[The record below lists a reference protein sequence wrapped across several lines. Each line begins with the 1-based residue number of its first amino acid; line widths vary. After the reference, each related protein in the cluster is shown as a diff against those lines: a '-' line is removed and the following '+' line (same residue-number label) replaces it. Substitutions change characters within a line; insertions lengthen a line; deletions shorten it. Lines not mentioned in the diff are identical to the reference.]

1 MNILHLLS
9 WFPRPD
15 DPTLGNFCVRMIDAL
30 PEQCHSVILSVCDG
44 KDMTQSFEVKEIPGA
59 HHTHVQIYIRPPKIN
74 AFRKLKMLQMY
85 QYGLKYIKQ
94 RFFKP
99 DLIHLHVTYP
109 LGQVVLLW
117 KKLFGYKYI
126 LTEHWTIYQPQNKD
140 VLVGKLK
147 RKIVKIANNA
157 ELIMPVSLDLQ
168 RCMEGHGVHNRFQV
182 IYNLVNTDM
191 FKLGQP
197 CIDSSL
203 PTNPRGNDMHG
214 GNEQP
219 CIDWLRRMQSI
230 SSLHTDLCRNDMQG
244 LIQNDMHIWKKH
256 ILHIST
262 LRDEAKN
269 FSGILR
275 TIERLRAQRDDFELH
290 VIHDYDAPEFKAFV
304 KDHRLEDCV
313 IFHGKKTSAEV
324 AEAYQKAD
332 FFVLFSNYEN
342 LPCVIV
348 EAFASG
354 VPVLSTSVGGIAEIL
369 SPERGILIP
378 QGDED
383 ALLQGMN
390 QLLDHCSEYDRQ
402 AIRDYAIKTFAA
414 QNLGQQIFEAY
425 KEVVIP

>member
-30 PEQCHSVILSVCDG
+30 PEDCHSVILSVCDG
-44 KDMTQSFEVKEIPGA
+44 KDMTKSFEVKEIPGA
-59 HHTHVQIYIRPPKIN
+59 HHTHVQIYIRPPKVN
-74 AFRKLKMLQMY
+74 AIRKLKMLRMY
-85 QYGLKYIKQ
+85 QYGLNYIKKH
-94 RFFKP
+94 FFEP

-109 LGQVVLLW
+109 LGQVALLW
-117 KKLFGYKYI
+117 KKLFGYKYV

-140 VLVGKLK
+140 VLVGKMK

-168 RCMEGHGVHNRFQV
+168 RCMEGHGVKNRFKV
-182 IYNLVNTDM
+182 IYNLVNTDI
-191 FKLGQP
+191 FKLGE
-197 CIDSSL
+197 
-203 PTNPRGNDMHG
+203 PR
-214 GNEQP
+214 
-219 CIDWLRRMQSI
+219 
-230 SSLHTDLCRNDMQG
+230 HTE
-244 LIQNDMHIWKKH
+244 KKR

-275 TIERLRAQRDDFELH
+275 TIDRLRQQRDDFELH

-304 KDHRLEDCV
+304 KEHSLEDIV

-324 AEAYQKAD
+324 AQAYQDAD
-332 FFVLFSNYEN
+332 LFVLFSNFEN

-390 QLLDHCSEYDRQ
+390 QMLDHCQEYDKA

-414 QNLGQQIFEAY
+414 QNIGQQIYDAY
-425 KEVVIP
+425 KLVAK

>member
-1 MNILHLLS
+1 MNVLHLLS
-9 WFPRPD
+9 WFPTPD

-30 PEQCHSVILSVCDG
+30 PEDCHSVILSVCDG
-44 KDMTQSFEVKEIPGA
+44 KDMTKSFEVKEIPGA
-59 HHTHVQIYIRPPKIN
+59 HHTHVQIYIRPPKNSIV
-74 AFRKLKMLQMY
+74 RKLKMLRMY

-99 DLIHLHVTYP
+99 DLIHLHVAYP
-109 LGQVVLLW
+109 LGQVALLW
-117 KKLFGYKYI
+117 KKLFGYKYV
-126 LTEHWTIYQPQNKD
+126 LTEHWTIYQPQNKE

-168 RCMEGHGVHNRFQV
+168 RCMEGHGIHNRFKV
-182 IYNLVNTDM
+182 IYNLVNTDI
-191 FKLGQP
+191 FKLGAP
-197 CIDSSL
+197 
-203 PTNPRGNDMHG
+203 
-214 GNEQP
+214 
-219 CIDWLRRMQSI
+219 
-230 SSLHTDLCRNDMQG
+230 HTSG
-244 LIQNDMHIWKKH
+244 KKR

-275 TIERLRAQRDDFELH
+275 VIERLRQQRDDFELH
-290 VIHDYDAPEFKAFV
+290 VIHDYDAPEFKTFV
-304 KDHRLEDCV
+304 KEHHLEDCV

-324 AEAYQKAD
+324 AEAYQNAD
-332 FFVLFSNYEN
+332 FFVLFSNFEN

-369 SPERGILIP
+369 SPERGILLP

-383 ALLQGMN
+383 ALLQGMI
-390 QLLDHCSEYDRQ
+390 QMLDHSSEYDHQ

-414 QNLGQQIFEAY
+414 QNIGQQIYEEY
-425 KEVVIP
+425 KKVMGKA

>member
-1 MNILHLLS
+1 MNVLHLLS

-30 PEQCHSVILSVCDG
+30 PEDCHSVILSVCDG

-59 HHTHVQIYIRPPKIN
+59 HHIHVQIYIRPPKVN
-74 AFRKLKMLQMY
+74 AFRKLKMLRMY
-85 QYGLKYIKQ
+85 QYGMKYIKK

-109 LGQVVLLW
+109 LGQVALLW
-117 KKLFGYKYI
+117 KRLFGYKYV

-168 RCMEGHGVHNRFQV
+168 RCMEGHGVRNRFQV
-182 IYNLVNTDM
+182 IYNMVNTDI

-203 PTNPRGNDMHG
+203 PTSPHRNDMHG
-214 GNEQP
+214 GKK
-219 CIDWLRRMQSI
+219 RM
-230 SSLHTDLCRNDMQG
+230 
-244 LIQNDMHIWKKH
+244 
-256 ILHIST
+256 LHIST

-275 TIERLRAQRDDFELH
+275 VIERLRQQRDDFELH
-290 VIHDYDAPEFKAFV
+290 VIHDYEAPEFKAFV
-304 KDHRLEDCV
+304 KEHDLDGYV

-324 AEAYQKAD
+324 AEAYQQAD
-332 FFVLFSNYEN
+332 FFVLFSNFEN

-390 QLLDHCSEYDRQ
+390 QMLDHSSEYDRQ
-402 AIRDYAIKTFAA
+402 AVRNYAIKTFAA
-414 QNLGQQIFEAY
+414 QNIGQQIFEAY

>member
-1 MNILHLLS
+1 MNVLHLLS
-9 WFPRPD
+9 WFPTPD

-30 PEQCHSVILSVCDG
+30 PEDCHSVILSVCDG
-44 KDMTQSFEVKEIPGA
+44 KNMTKSFEVKEIPGA

-74 AFRKLKMLQMY
+74 AIRKLKMLRMY
-85 QYGLKYIKQ
+85 QYGLKYIKKH
-94 RFFKP
+94 FFNP

-109 LGQVVLLW
+109 LGQVALLW
-117 KKLFGYKYI
+117 KKLFGYKYV

-182 IYNLVNTDM
+182 IYNLVNTDI
-191 FKLGQP
+191 FKLRQPP

-203 PTNPRGNDMHG
+203 RTG
-214 GNEQP
+214 
-219 CIDWLRRMQSI
+219 LR
-230 SSLHTDLCRNDMQG
+230 RNDMQG
-244 LIQNDMHIWKKH
+244 SKKRM
-256 ILHIST
+256 LHIST

-275 TIERLRAQRDDFELH
+275 VVERLRQQRDDFELH

-304 KDHRLEDCV
+304 KEHHLEDCV

-324 AEAYQKAD
+324 AEAYQQAD
-332 FFVLFSNYEN
+332 FFVLFSNFEN

-369 SPERGILIP
+369 SPERGILVP

-383 ALLQGMN
+383 ALLQGMI
-390 QLLDHCSEYDRQ
+390 QMLDHSSEYDHQ

-414 QNLGQQIFEAY
+414 QNIGQQIFEAY
-425 KEVVIP
+425 KKVVIS

>member
-1 MNILHLLS
+1 MNVLHLLS
-9 WFPRPD
+9 WFPTPD

-30 PEQCHSVILSVCDG
+30 PEDCHSVILSVCDG
-44 KDMTQSFEVKEIPGA
+44 KNMTKSFEVKAIPGA

-74 AFRKLKMLQMY
+74 AIRKLKMLRMY

-94 RFFKP
+94 RFFNP

-109 LGQVVLLW
+109 LGQVALLW
-117 KKLFGYKYI
+117 KKLFGYKYV

-168 RCMEGHGVHNRFQV
+168 RCMEGHGVNNRFKV

-191 FKLGQP
+191 FKLREP
-197 CIDSSL
+197 
-203 PTNPRGNDMHG
+203 
-214 GNEQP
+214 P

-230 SSLHTDLCRNDMQG
+230 SSLPTNLRRNDMQG
-244 LIQNDMHIWKKH
+244 STENDMHGKKKQM
-256 ILHIST
+256 LHIST

-275 TIERLRAQRDDFELH
+275 VIERLRQQRDDFELH

-304 KDHRLEDCV
+304 KEHHLEDCV

-324 AEAYQKAD
+324 AEAYQQAD
-332 FFVLFSNYEN
+332 FFVLFSNFEN

-383 ALLQGMN
+383 ALLQGMI
-390 QLLDHCSEYDRQ
+390 QMLDHSSEYDHQ

-414 QNLGQQIFEAY
+414 QNIGQQIFEAY
-425 KEVVIP
+425 KKVVIS

>member
-1 MNILHLLS
+1 MNVLHLLS
-9 WFPRPD
+9 WFPTPD

-30 PEQCHSVILSVCDG
+30 PEDCHSVILSVCDG
-44 KDMTQSFEVKEIPGA
+44 KNMTKSFEVKEIPGA

-74 AFRKLKMLQMY
+74 AIRKLKMLRMY
-85 QYGLKYIKQ
+85 QYGLKYIKKHY
-94 RFFKP
+94 FNP

-109 LGQVVLLW
+109 LGQVALLW
-117 KKLFGYKYI
+117 KKLFGYKYV

-168 RCMEGHGVHNRFQV
+168 RCMEGHGVHNHFQV
-182 IYNLVNTDM
+182 IYNLVNTEM
-191 FKLGQP
+191 FKLRQPP
-197 CIDSSL
+197 CIDSNRTTSA
-203 PTNPRGNDMHG
+203 
-214 GNEQP
+214 
-219 CIDWLRRMQSI
+219 
-230 SSLHTDLCRNDMQG
+230 RNDMQG
-244 LIQNDMHIWKKH
+244 STENDMHSEKKQM
-256 ILHIST
+256 LHIST

-275 TIERLRAQRDDFELH
+275 VIERLKQQRDDFELH
-290 VIHDYDAPEFKAFV
+290 VIHDYNAPEFKAFV
-304 KDHRLEDCV
+304 KDQHLEDCV

-324 AEAYQKAD
+324 AQAYQKAD
-332 FFVLFSNYEN
+332 FFVLFSNFEN

-390 QLLDHCSEYDRQ
+390 QMLDHCLEYDHQ

-414 QNLGQQIFEAY
+414 QNIGQQIFEAY
-425 KEVVIP
+425 KKVIK

>member
-1 MNILHLLS
+1 MNVLHLLS
-9 WFPRPD
+9 WFPTPD

-30 PEQCHSVILSVCDG
+30 PEDCHSVILSVCDG
-44 KDMTQSFEVKEIPGA
+44 KDMTKSFEVKEIPGA
-59 HHTHVQIYIRPPKIN
+59 HHTHVQIYIRPPKNSIV
-74 AFRKLKMLQMY
+74 RKLKMLRMY

-99 DLIHLHVTYP
+99 DLIHLHVAYP
-109 LGQVVLLW
+109 LGQVALLW
-117 KKLFGYKYI
+117 KKLFGYKYV
-126 LTEHWTIYQPQNKD
+126 LTEHWTIYQPQNKE

-168 RCMEGHGVHNRFQV
+168 RCMEGHGIHNRFKV
-182 IYNLVNTDM
+182 IYNLVNTDI
-191 FKLGQP
+191 FKLGAP
-197 CIDSSL
+197 
-203 PTNPRGNDMHG
+203 
-214 GNEQP
+214 
-219 CIDWLRRMQSI
+219 
-230 SSLHTDLCRNDMQG
+230 HTSG
-244 LIQNDMHIWKKH
+244 KKQ

-275 TIERLRAQRDDFELH
+275 VIERIRQQRDDFELH
-290 VIHDYDAPEFKAFV
+290 VIHDYDAPEFKMFV
-304 KDHRLEDCV
+304 KERHLEDCV

-324 AEAYQKAD
+324 AEAYQNAD
-332 FFVLFSNYEN
+332 FFVLFSNFEN

-369 SPERGILIP
+369 SPERGILLP

-383 ALLQGMN
+383 ALLQGMI
-390 QLLDHCSEYDRQ
+390 QMLDHSSEYDHQ

-414 QNLGQQIFEAY
+414 QNIGQQIYEEY
-425 KEVVIP
+425 KKTI

>member
-1 MNILHLLS
+1 MNVLHLLS
-9 WFPRPD
+9 WFPTPD

-30 PEQCHSVILSVCDG
+30 PEDCHSVILSVCDG
-44 KDMTQSFEVKEIPGA
+44 KNMTKSFEVKEIPGA

-74 AFRKLKMLQMY
+74 AIRKLKMLRMY
-85 QYGLKYIKQ
+85 QYGLKYIKKH
-94 RFFKP
+94 FFNP
-99 DLIHLHVTYP
+99 NLIHLHVTYP
-109 LGQVVLLW
+109 LGQVALLW
-117 KKLFGYKYI
+117 KKLFGYKYV

-157 ELIMPVSLDLQ
+157 ELIMPVSFDLQ

-182 IYNLVNTDM
+182 IYNLVNTDI
-191 FKLGQP
+191 FKLRQPP

-203 PTNPRGNDMHG
+203 RTG
-214 GNEQP
+214 
-219 CIDWLRRMQSI
+219 LR
-230 SSLHTDLCRNDMQG
+230 RNDMQG
-244 LIQNDMHIWKKH
+244 SKKRM
-256 ILHIST
+256 LHIST

-275 TIERLRAQRDDFELH
+275 VVERLRQQRDDFEMH

-304 KDHRLEDCV
+304 KEHHLEDCV

-324 AEAYQKAD
+324 AEAYQQAD
-332 FFVLFSNYEN
+332 FFVLFSNFEN

-383 ALLQGMN
+383 ALLQGMI
-390 QLLDHCSEYDRQ
+390 QMLDHSSEYDHQ

-414 QNLGQQIFEAY
+414 QNIGQQIFEAY
-425 KEVVIP
+425 KKVVIS

>member
-9 WFPRPD
+9 WFPTPD

-30 PEQCHSVILSVCDG
+30 PEDCHSVILSVCDG
-44 KDMTQSFEVKEIPGA
+44 KDMTKSFEVKELPGA

-74 AFRKLKMLQMY
+74 AVRKLKMLRMY

-109 LGQVVLLW
+109 LGQVALLW
-117 KKLFGYKYI
+117 KKLFGYKYV

-168 RCMEGHGVHNRFQV
+168 RCMEGHGVNNRFQV

-191 FKLGQP
+191 FKLREP
-197 CIDSSL
+197 LCIDSSL
-203 PTNPRGNDMHG
+203 PTN
-214 GNEQP
+214 
-219 CIDWLRRMQSI
+219 
-230 SSLHTDLCRNDMQG
+230 LHRNDMQG
-244 LIQNDMHIWKKH
+244 STENDMHVWKKH

-275 TIERLRAQRDDFELH
+275 TIEKLKQQRDDFELH

-304 KDHRLEDCV
+304 KDHHLEDCV
-313 IFHGKKTSAEV
+313 IFQGKKTSAEV
-324 AEAYQKAD
+324 AEAYQNAD
-332 FFVLFSNYEN
+332 FFVLFSNFEN

-383 ALLQGMN
+383 ALLQGMK
-390 QLLDHCSEYDRQ
+390 QLLDHSSEYDRQ

-414 QNLGQQIFEAY
+414 QNIGQQIFEQY
-425 KEVVIP
+425 KKVVIP

>member
-1 MNILHLLS
+1 MNVLHLLS
-9 WFPRPD
+9 WFPTPD

-30 PEQCHSVILSVCDG
+30 PEDCHSVILSVCDG
-44 KDMTQSFEVKEIPGA
+44 KNMTKSFEVKEIPGA
-59 HHTHVQIYIRPPKIN
+59 YHTHVQIYIRPPKIN
-74 AFRKLKMLQMY
+74 AIRKLKMLRMY
-85 QYGLKYIKQ
+85 QYGLKYIKKH
-94 RFFKP
+94 FFNP

-109 LGQVVLLW
+109 LGQVALLW
-117 KKLFGYKYI
+117 KKLFGYKYV

-168 RCMEGHGVHNRFQV
+168 RCMEGHGIHNRFKV
-182 IYNLVNTDM
+182 IYNLVNTDI
-191 FKLGQP
+191 FKLGAP
-197 CIDSSL
+197 
-203 PTNPRGNDMHG
+203 
-214 GNEQP
+214 
-219 CIDWLRRMQSI
+219 
-230 SSLHTDLCRNDMQG
+230 HTSG
-244 LIQNDMHIWKKH
+244 KKQ

-275 TIERLRAQRDDFELH
+275 VIERLRQQRDDFELH

-304 KDHRLEDCV
+304 KEHHLEDCV

-324 AEAYQKAD
+324 AEAYQQAD
-332 FFVLFSNYEN
+332 FFVLFSNFEN

-383 ALLQGMN
+383 ALLQGMI
-390 QLLDHCSEYDRQ
+390 QMLDHSSEYDHQ

-414 QNLGQQIFEAY
+414 QNIGQQIFEAY
-425 KEVVIP
+425 KKVVIS

>member
-30 PEQCHSVILSVCDG
+30 PEDCHSVILSVCDG

-59 HHTHVQIYIRPPKIN
+59 HHTHVQIYIRPPKVN
-74 AFRKLKMLQMY
+74 AIRKLKMLRMY
-85 QYGLKYIKQ
+85 QYGLNYIKKH
-94 RFFKP
+94 FFEP

-109 LGQVVLLW
+109 LGQVALLW
-117 KKLFGYKYI
+117 KKLFGYKYV

-147 RKIVKIANNA
+147 KKIVKIANNA

-168 RCMEGHGVHNRFQV
+168 RCMEGHGVKNRFKV
-182 IYNLVNTDM
+182 IYNLVNTDV
-191 FKLGQP
+191 FRLGSTQ
-197 CIDSSL
+197 
-203 PTNPRGNDMHG
+203 TEN
-214 GNEQP
+214 
-219 CIDWLRRMQSI
+219 
-230 SSLHTDLCRNDMQG
+230 
-244 LIQNDMHIWKKH
+244 KKH

-275 TIERLRAQRDDFELH
+275 TIERLRQQRNDFELH

-304 KDHRLEDCV
+304 KEHNLSDCV

-324 AEAYQKAD
+324 AQAYQDAD
-332 FFVLFSNYEN
+332 FFVLFSNFEN

-354 VPVLSTSVGGIAEIL
+354 VPVVSTAVGGIAEIVNN
-369 SPERGILIP
+369 ERGILIP

-383 ALLQGMN
+383 ALLNGMN
-390 QLLDHCSEYDRQ
+390 AMLDHCHEYDRP

-414 QNLGQQIFEAY
+414 QNIGRQIFEEYNKVLGKA
-425 KEVVIP
+425 

>member
-9 WFPRPD
+9 WFPTPD

-30 PEQCHSVILSVCDG
+30 PEDCHSVILSVCDG

-59 HHTHVQIYIRPPKIN
+59 HHTHVQIYIRPPKVN
-74 AFRKLKMLQMY
+74 AIRKLKMLRMY

-99 DLIHLHVTYP
+99 DLIHLHVAYP
-109 LGQVVLLW
+109 LGQVALLW
-117 KKLFGYKYI
+117 KKLHGYKYVM
-126 LTEHWTIYQPQNKD
+126 TEHWTIYQPQNKD

-147 RKIVKIANNA
+147 QKIVKIANNA

-168 RCMEGHGVHNRFQV
+168 RCMEGHGVRNRFQV

-191 FKLGQP
+191 FTLRQPP
-197 CIDSSL
+197 CIDSNRTTSA
-203 PTNPRGNDMHG
+203 
-214 GNEQP
+214 
-219 CIDWLRRMQSI
+219 
-230 SSLHTDLCRNDMQG
+230 RNDMQG
-244 LIQNDMHIWKKH
+244 SIQNDMHIWKKH

-275 TIERLRAQRDDFELH
+275 VIERLRQQRDDFELH

-304 KDHRLEDCV
+304 KEHNLEDCV

-324 AEAYQKAD
+324 AEAYQAAD
-332 FFVLFSNYEN
+332 FFVLFSNFEN

-354 VPVLSTSVGGIAEIL
+354 VPVLSTAVGGIAEIL

-390 QLLDHCSEYDRQ
+390 QMLDHCTEYDRE

-414 QNLGQQIFEAY
+414 QNIGQQIFEAY
-425 KEVVIP
+425 KTVVTP

>member
-9 WFPRPD
+9 WFPTPD

-30 PEQCHSVILSVCDG
+30 PEDCHSVILSVCDG
-44 KDMTQSFEVKEIPGA
+44 KNMTKSFEVKEIPGA

-74 AFRKLKMLQMY
+74 AIRKLKMLRMY
-85 QYGLKYIKQ
+85 HYGLKYIKQ

-109 LGQVVLLW
+109 LGQVALLW
-117 KKLFGYKYI
+117 KKLIGYKYV

-168 RCMEGHGVHNRFQV
+168 RCMEGHGVRNRFQV

-191 FKLGQP
+191 FKLRQPP

-203 PTNPRGNDMHG
+203 PSG
-214 GNEQP
+214 
-219 CIDWLRRMQSI
+219 LR
-230 SSLHTDLCRNDMQG
+230 RNDMQG
-244 LIQNDMHIWKKH
+244 SIKNDMHVWKKH
-256 ILHIST
+256 MLHIST

-275 TIERLRAQRDDFELH
+275 TIERLRQQRDDFDLH

-304 KDHRLEDCV
+304 KEHHLEDCV

-324 AEAYQKAD
+324 AEAYQNAD
-332 FFVLFSNYEN
+332 FFVLFSNFEN

-390 QLLDHCSEYDRQ
+390 QLLDHSSEYDRQ

-414 QNLGQQIFEAY
+414 QNIGQQIFEAY

>member
-9 WFPRPD
+9 WFPTPD
-15 DPTLGNFCVRMIDAL
+15 DPTLGNFCIRMIDAL
-30 PEQCHSVILSVCDG
+30 PEDCHSVILSVCDG
-44 KDMTQSFEVKEIPGA
+44 KNMTKSFEVKEIPGA

-74 AFRKLKMLQMY
+74 AIRKLKMLRMY

-109 LGQVVLLW
+109 LGQVALLW
-117 KKLFGYKYI
+117 KKLFGYKYV

-147 RKIVKIANNA
+147 REIVKIANNA

-168 RCMEGHGVHNRFQV
+168 RCMEGHGVNNRFQV

-191 FKLGQP
+191 FKLKP
-197 CIDSSL
+197 CIDSLQRTDPS
-203 PTNPRGNDMHG
+203 RNDMHG
-214 GNEQP
+214 VKA
-219 CIDWLRRMQSI
+219 
-230 SSLHTDLCRNDMQG
+230 
-244 LIQNDMHIWKKH
+244 KKQM
-256 ILHIST
+256 LHIST

-275 TIERLRAQRDDFELH
+275 VIDRLRQQRDDFELH
-290 VIHDYDAPEFKAFV
+290 VIHDYDAPEFKTFV
-304 KDHRLEDCV
+304 KEHRLENCV
-313 IFHGKKTSAEV
+313 FFHGKKTSAEV
-324 AEAYQKAD
+324 AEAYQQAD
-332 FFVLFSNYEN
+332 FFVLFSNFEN

-348 EAFASG
+348 EAFACG

-383 ALLQGMN
+383 ALLQGLN
-390 QLLDHCSEYDRQ
+390 QMLDHSGEYDRQ

-414 QNLGQQIFEAY
+414 QNIGQQIFEEYNKVLGKA
-425 KEVVIP
+425 

>member
-1 MNILHLLS
+1 MKILHLLS
-9 WFPRPD
+9 WFPTPD

-30 PEQCHSVILSVCDG
+30 PKTCHSVILSVCDG
-44 KDMTQSFEVKEIPGA
+44 KDMTKSFEVKEIKGA
-59 HHTHVQIYIRPPKIN
+59 HHTHVQIYIRPPKVN
-74 AFRKLKMLQMY
+74 AIRKLKMLRMY
-85 QYGLKYIKQ
+85 LYGLHYIKK

-109 LGQVVLLW
+109 LGQVALML
-117 KKLFGYKYI
+117 KKLYGYKYV

-140 VLVGKLK
+140 VFVGGLK
-147 RKIVKIANNA
+147 KKIVKIANNA

-168 RCMEGHGVHNRFQV
+168 RCMEGHGVHNRFKV

-191 FKLGQP
+191 FKLRQP
-197 CIDSSL
+197 CIDSSQHTDL
-203 PTNPRGNDMHG
+203 RGNDMHG
-214 GNEQP
+214 
-219 CIDWLRRMQSI
+219 S
-230 SSLHTDLCRNDMQG
+230 
-244 LIQNDMHIWKKH
+244 KKQ

-275 TIERLRAQRDDFELH
+275 VIERLRQQRDDFELH
-290 VIHDYDAPEFKAFV
+290 IIHDYEAPEFKTFV
-304 KDHRLEDCV
+304 KEHHLEDCV

-324 AEAYQKAD
+324 AEAYQQAD
-332 FFVLFSNYEN
+332 FFVLFSNFEN

-354 VPVLSTSVGGIAEIL
+354 VPVLSTAVGGIAEIL

-390 QLLDHCSEYDRQ
+390 QMLDHSSEYNHA

-414 QNLGQQIFEAY
+414 QYIGQQIFEAY

>member
-9 WFPRPD
+9 WFPTPD

-30 PEQCHSVILSVCDG
+30 PEECHSFILSVCDG
-44 KDMTQSFEVKEIPGA
+44 KDMTQSFEVKEIEGA

-74 AFRKLKMLQMY
+74 AIRKLKMLRMY
-85 QYGLKYIKQ
+85 QYGLKYIKK

-109 LGQVVLLW
+109 LGQVALLW
-117 KKLFGYKYI
+117 KKLFGYKYV

-140 VLVGKLK
+140 VLVGGLK
-147 RKIVKIANNA
+147 KKIVKIANNA
-157 ELIMPVSLDLQ
+157 LLIMPVSLDLQ
-168 RCMEGHGVHNRFQV
+168 HCMEGHGVRNRFQV

-191 FKLGQP
+191 FKLKP
-197 CIDSSL
+197 CIDSL
-203 PTNPRGNDMHG
+203 QRTAPCRNDMHG
-214 GNEQP
+214 GN
-219 CIDWLRRMQSI
+219 
-230 SSLHTDLCRNDMQG
+230 T
-244 LIQNDMHIWKKH
+244 KKH

-275 TIERLRAQRDDFELH
+275 TIERLRQQRDDFELH
-290 VIHDYDAPEFKAFV
+290 VIHDYEAPEFKAFV
-304 KDHRLEDCV
+304 KEHNLSDCV

-324 AEAYQKAD
+324 AEAYQQAD
-332 FFVLFSNYEN
+332 FFVLFSNFEN

-354 VPVLSTSVGGIAEIL
+354 VPVLSTAVGGIAEIL

-378 QGDED
+378 QGDEN
-383 ALLQGMN
+383 ALLQSMN
-390 QLLDHCSEYDRQ
+390 TMLDHCHEYDRE
-402 AIRDYAIKTFAA
+402 AIREYAIKTFAA
-414 QNLGQQIFEAY
+414 QNIGRQIFEAY
-425 KEVVIP
+425 KEVVEKA

>member
-1 MNILHLLS
+1 MNVLHLLS
-9 WFPRPD
+9 WFPTPD

-30 PEQCHSVILSVCDG
+30 PEDCHSVILSVCDG
-44 KDMTQSFEVKEIPGA
+44 KNMTKSFEVKEIPGA

-74 AFRKLKMLQMY
+74 AIRKLKMLRMY
-85 QYGLKYIKQ
+85 QYGLKYIKKH
-94 RFFKP
+94 FFNP

-109 LGQVVLLW
+109 LGQVALLW
-117 KKLFGYKYI
+117 KKLFGYKYV
-126 LTEHWTIYQPQNKD
+126 LTEHWTIYQPQNKE

-182 IYNLVNTDM
+182 IYNLVNTDI
-191 FKLGQP
+191 FRLGGTQ
-197 CIDSSL
+197 
-203 PTNPRGNDMHG
+203 TEN
-214 GNEQP
+214 
-219 CIDWLRRMQSI
+219 
-230 SSLHTDLCRNDMQG
+230 
-244 LIQNDMHIWKKH
+244 KKH
-256 ILHIST
+256 MLHIST

-275 TIERLRAQRDDFELH
+275 VVERLRQQRDDFELH
-290 VIHDYDAPEFKAFV
+290 VIHDYDAPEFKVFV
-304 KDHRLEDCV
+304 KEHHLDDCV

-324 AEAYQKAD
+324 AEAYQQAD
-332 FFVLFSNYEN
+332 FFVLFSNFEN

-383 ALLQGMN
+383 ALLQGMI
-390 QLLDHCSEYDRQ
+390 QMLDHSSEYDHQ

-414 QNLGQQIFEAY
+414 QNIGQQIFEAY
-425 KEVVIP
+425 KKVVIS

>member
-1 MNILHLLS
+1 MSILHLLS
-9 WFPRPD
+9 WFPSPD

-30 PEQCHSVILSVCDG
+30 PEECHSVILSVCDG
-44 KDMTQSFEVKEIPGA
+44 KDMTKSFEVKEIKGQ

-74 AFRKLKMLQMY
+74 AIRKLKMLRMY
-85 QYGLKYIKQ
+85 QYGLKYIKKH
-94 RFFKP
+94 FFEP

-109 LGQVVLLW
+109 LGQVALLW
-117 KKLFGYKYI
+117 KKLFGYKYV

-140 VLVGKLK
+140 VLVGGLK
-147 RKIVKIANNA
+147 KKIVKIANNA

-168 RCMEGHGVHNRFQV
+168 QCMEGHGVKNRFKV
-182 IYNLVNTDM
+182 IYNLVNTEM
-191 FKLGQP
+191 FKLRQPP
-197 CIDSSL
+197 CIDS
-203 PTNPRGNDMHG
+203 
-214 GNEQP
+214 
-219 CIDWLRRMQSI
+219 C
-230 SSLHTDLCRNDMQG
+230 LHTSLSGNDMQG
-244 LIQNDMHIWKKH
+244 LKKQM
-256 ILHIST
+256 LHIST

-275 TIERLRAQRDDFELH
+275 VIERLRQQRDDFELH
-290 VIHDYDAPEFKAFV
+290 VIHDYEAPEFKAFV
-304 KDHRLEDCV
+304 KEHNLKDCV
-313 IFHGKKTSAEV
+313 IFHGKKTSDEV
-324 AEAYQKAD
+324 AEAYQEAD
-332 FFVLFSNYEN
+332 FFVLFSNFEN

-354 VPVLSTSVGGIAEIL
+354 VPVLSTAVGGIAEIL

-390 QLLDHCSEYDRQ
+390 TLLDHCQEYDRQ

-414 QNLGQQIFEAY
+414 QNIGQQIFETY

>member
-9 WFPRPD
+9 WFPTPD

-30 PEQCHSVILSVCDG
+30 PEECHSVILSVCDG
-44 KDMTQSFEVKEIPGA
+44 KNMTKSFEVKEIEGA
-59 HHTHVQIYIRPPKIN
+59 HHTHVQIYIRPPKVN
-74 AFRKLKMLQMY
+74 AIRKLKMLWMY
-85 QYGLKYIKQ
+85 QYGLRYIKK

-109 LGQVVLLW
+109 LGQVALMW
-117 KKLFGYKYI
+117 KKLFGYKYV

-147 RKIVKIANNA
+147 KKIVKIANNA

-168 RCMEGHGVHNRFQV
+168 RCMEGHGVRNRFQV

-191 FKLGQP
+191 FKLRKPCIDSLHHTSSSRNDMNGGKEPP

-203 PTNPRGNDMHG
+203 PTNQCGNDMQDST
-214 GNEQP
+214 E
-219 CIDWLRRMQSI
+219 
-230 SSLHTDLCRNDMQG
+230 NDM
-244 LIQNDMHIWKKH
+244 DVWKKH

-275 TIERLRAQRDDFELH
+275 TIERLRQQRNDFELH
-290 VIHDYDAPEFKAFV
+290 VIHDYEAPEFKAFV
-304 KDHRLEDCV
+304 KEHNLSGCV
-313 IFHGKKTSAEV
+313 FFHGKKTSAEV
-324 AEAYQKAD
+324 AEAYQQAD
-332 FFVLFSNYEN
+332 FFVLFSNFEN

-354 VPVLSTSVGGIAEIL
+354 VPVLSTAVGGIAEIL
-369 SPERGILIP
+369 SLERGILIP

-390 QLLDHCSEYDRQ
+390 QMLDHSSEYNRQ

-414 QNLGQQIFEAY
+414 QNIGQQILEEY
-425 KEVVIP
+425 EKVIEKA

>member
-30 PEQCHSVILSVCDG
+30 PEDCHSVILSVCDG

-59 HHTHVQIYIRPPKIN
+59 HHTHVQIYIRPPKVN
-74 AFRKLKMLQMY
+74 AIRKLKMLRMY
-85 QYGLKYIKQ
+85 QYGLNYIKKH
-94 RFFKP
+94 FFEP

-109 LGQVVLLW
+109 LGHVALLW
-117 KKLFGYKYI
+117 KKLFGYKYV

-147 RKIVKIANNA
+147 KKIVKIANNA

-168 RCMEGHGVHNRFQV
+168 RCMEGHGVKNRFKV
-182 IYNLVNTDM
+182 IYNLVNTDV
-191 FKLGQP
+191 FRLGSTQ
-197 CIDSSL
+197 
-203 PTNPRGNDMHG
+203 TEN
-214 GNEQP
+214 
-219 CIDWLRRMQSI
+219 
-230 SSLHTDLCRNDMQG
+230 
-244 LIQNDMHIWKKH
+244 KKH

-275 TIERLRAQRDDFELH
+275 TIERLRQLRNDFELH
-290 VIHDYDAPEFKAFV
+290 VIHDYDAPEFKMFV
-304 KDHRLEDCV
+304 KERHLEDCV

-324 AEAYQKAD
+324 AEAYQQAD
-332 FFVLFSNYEN
+332 FFVLFSNFEN

-354 VPVLSTSVGGIAEIL
+354 IPVLSTSVGGIAEIVNN
-369 SPERGILIP
+369 ERGILIP

-383 ALLQGMN
+383 ALLNGMN
-390 QLLDHCSEYDRQ
+390 AMLDHCHEYDRP

-414 QNLGQQIFEAY
+414 QNIGRQIFEEYNKVLGKA
-425 KEVVIP
+425 